1 MFSRCAG
8 LCPALCRLDSVT
20 GIRVRQGKC
29 RRAHRIPRCGFPAL
43 LLTRLSREI
52 DEPISQWEYPEVK
65 NVALWYAILDESS
78 WTTSPQRWDW
88 VVRGLR
94 WWLDMHRPLR
104 GELGYTASRLFLV
117 VDLAVDLMRYRPT
130 LFIAATR
137 DPVGLLSSTR
147 LAHGMLVGLCETL
160 VQEYDATHGFVAY
173 RPQVQALFGAP
184 WETTAVP
191 ATQATIHWIKG
202 EYGTA
207 KGMHLGVERAPG
219 EQSTLGLLAHC
230 CWARH
235 H

>member
-1 MFSRCAG
+1 
-8 LCPALCRLDSVT
+8 
-20 GIRVRQGKC
+20 
-29 RRAHRIPRCGFPAL
+29 
-43 LLTRLSREI
+43 
-52 DEPISQWEYPEVK
+52 
-65 NVALWYAILDESS
+65 
-78 WTTSPQRWDW
+78 
-88 VVRGLR
+88 
-94 WWLDMHRPLR
+94 MHRPLR
-104 GELGYTASRLFLV
+104 GELGDTASRLFL
-117 VDLAVDLMRYRPT
+117 VDLAVDLMRYPPT

-173 RPQVQALFGAP
+173 PPQVQALFGAP

-219 EQSTLGLLAHC
+219 GKSTS
-230 CWARH
+230 
-235 H
+235 